1 MAGGRRGGGCWRR
14 QRPGFQGGCAWE
26 VSAGAWLRWA
36 RRAAARKRHTDC
48 AAAKASVRQAS
59 SGTGMGGEVRKQ
71 WKARVDLFLGHHWR
85 ANVLWAEWVLNGL
98 YLQF

>member
-1 MAGGRRGGGCWRR
+1 MAGERRGGGCWRR

-59 SGTGMGGEVRKQ
+59 SGTGMDGRGGEEAVEGKGRSFFGAPLESKCIM
-71 WKARVDLFLGHHWR
+71 G
-85 ANVLWAEWVLNGL
+85 
-98 YLQF
+98 